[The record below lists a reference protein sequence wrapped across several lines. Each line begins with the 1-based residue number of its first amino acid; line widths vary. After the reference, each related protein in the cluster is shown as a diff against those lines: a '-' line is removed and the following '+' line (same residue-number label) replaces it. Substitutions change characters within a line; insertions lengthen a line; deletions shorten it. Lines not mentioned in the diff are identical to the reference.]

1 MCSMKRRSAGFLEDE
16 DRILT
21 KYAHA
26 GTEPNRA
33 LSRIVPE
40 VEVDSVS
47 SAIRALVLAGHRTL
61 EAERL
66 RRSYDDAVAAGEL
79 DDERAAWYRA
89 VATTLAETWTRD

>member
-1 MCSMKRRSAGFLEDE
+1 MKRHSAGFLEEE
-16 DRILT
+16 DRLLSR
-21 KYAHA
+21 YANS

-61 EAERL
+61 ETERL
-66 RRSYDDAVAAGEL
+66 RRAYDAAVAAGEL
-79 DDERAAWYRA
+79 DEESAAWYRA
-89 VATTLAETWTRD
+89 VAVTLAETWAED